1 MKTLEESF
9 KSEKIETWLDINF
22 FNSDKWKTPFLF
34 ETWNWEGDET
44 ILPYKLLQLA
54 KLSKILSQFSS
65 EEKFKEYLK
74 LNYYMHSDF
83 DKKSF
88 YFITHRSDTA
98 GCVYVSFSKEE
109 KCYIIDFLIVNDKKY
124 KNKGIEEALINLA
137 IKRAI
142 ELEKNIKNKNDS
154 DNLNYINDK
163 NFINEIH
170 TIKIRNETSNIK
182 IEETLNKMGLL
193 LN

>member
-1 MKTLEESF
+1 MKTHTESF
-9 KSEKIETWLDINF
+9 KSDNIEICLDLSF
-22 FNSDKWKTPFLF
+22 FYPNEWKTPFLF

-54 KLSKILSQFSS
+54 KLSNIQSQFSS
-65 EEKFKEYLK
+65 EEKFKDYLK
-74 LNYYMHSDF
+74 LNYYMQSDF

-124 KNKGIEEALINLA
+124 SNKGIEEALINLA

-142 ELEKNIKNKNDS
+142 ELDKNKNDI
-154 DNLNYINDK
+154 DNLKYITNNNYIK
-163 NFINEIH
+163 EIP
-170 TIKIRNETSNIK
+170 TIKIRNDTSNIK
-182 IEETLNKMGLL
+182 IKETLNKMGLL